1 MIRFGRNS
9 WRTNIIVKPIIV
21 IICLKRSLESYWN
34 SWKIHLVIMRK
45 IDFFLKYPEKTK
57 RCLLGVGWGMDTAGD
72 SPRDQ
77 TYRCNNLMHVCFYR
91 NFRMAYGLCWF
102 QSRIIWKRHQCPSK
116 WYMEGTLYRHTF
128 LSYLSRKMAKLMICE
143 KGKMDFSRTIFGSN
157 KLGTTYPALITCY
170 K

>member
-21 IICLKRSLESYWN
+21 IICLKRCLESYWN

-45 IDFFLKYPEKTK
+45 IDFFLSIQRRQK
-57 RCLLGVGWGMDTAGD
+57 GVFWGWGGGGH
-72 SPRDQ
+72 SRRLSERPNLYCRW
-77 TYRCNNLMHVCFYR
+77 NNLMHVCFYR

-116 WYMEGTLYRHTF
+116 WYMEFKVPYIATLF
-128 LSYLSRKMAKLMICE
+128 WVICP
-143 KGKMDFSRTIFGSN
+143 GKWPN
-157 KLGTTYPALITCY
+157 
-170 K
+170 